1 MGEQLAPR
9 ARGWGGGGSGAG
21 LMGRRLE
28 GMAAGAGRGCCG
40 STLAFVFTL
49 GAAPQPAAAQA
60 NATARC
66 DLPFPPVQCMVPGAA
81 RRTAPVT
88 LPRARSVTPARTF
101 GKIATPP
108 APKPAPQRA
117 APAPP
122 PRVAQSATQPAGAGS
137 ERLPASRDELFGDA
151 PAPVPAPP
159 AASQGTAEPPEP
171 GSREALFGA
180 DEIKPE
186 APRPAA
192 QLRGFVQ
199 FAPAYTYSSPGHW
212 SRGVVRT
219 QGEVSGRLSAGVKYK
234 ASVRL
239 DLDPVYMGS
248 DFYPSDVREDQRA
261 ELLVRETYLDFAL
274 PANWELR
281 LGRQHIVWGEVVGL
295 FFADVVSARDLRDFI
310 LPDFDILRIPQ
321 WAARGE
327 YFGNDWHLEL
337 VWIPVPSYD
346 TVGKPG
352 AEFYPFV
359 IPATPGLNQVVL
371 DDDRPST
378 ALDNTNYGA
387 RVSRLIGGWDLSA
400 FYYRSTSATPTL
412 HRELT
417 LAPVPTMV
425 FEPRHDR
432 IWQGGGTLTKDLG
445 SVVLK
450 AEAIYTEGRR
460 YELSDP
466 ARVPGVAQQDTF
478 DYIVGLDFMLPR
490 DGRLNLQG
498 FQRVF
503 FDHDSDIYF
512 DEVESG
518 VSLLVSA
525 KLTPKIEPELL
536 IIQSLNSH
544 DRLLRP
550 RVNLILRPDLIARFG
565 IDIFDGPD
573 FGLFGR
579 FDDRDRVYG
588 ELRYSF

>member
-1 MGEQLAPR
+1 MERRCERIGAASRVRCSALIFALAI
-9 ARGWGGGGSGAG
+9 AIAG
-21 LMGRRLE
+21 
-28 GMAAGAGRGCCG
+28 
-40 STLAFVFTL
+40 
-49 GAAPQPAAAQA
+49 APQPAGAQA
-60 NATARC
+60 QSASRC
-66 DLPFPPVQCMVPGAA
+66 DLPFPPVQCVVPGAP
-81 RRTAPVT
+81 RPSAPAK
-88 LPRARSVTPARTF
+88 LPRAKTVGALRAF
-101 GKIATPP
+101 GKTTPP
-108 APKPAPQRA
+108 LPEPVPAKQSVQAAHAPRTAHA
-117 APAPP
+117 AQPPP
-122 PRVAQSATQPAGAGS
+122 PRLAQAAAAQRDAGG
-137 ERLPASRDELFGDA
+137 ERLPAGRDELFGAPAA
-151 PAPVPAPP
+151 PAP
-159 AASQGTAEPPEP
+159 AAGGAGEPT
-171 GSREALFGA
+171 SREALFGLDA
-180 DEIKPE
+180 AGDQPG

-212 SRGVVRT
+212 SRAVVRT
-219 QGEVSGRLSAGVKYK
+219 QGEVSGRLSDAVKYK
-234 ASVRL
+234 ASLRL
-239 DLDPVYMGS
+239 DLDPVYMAT

-274 PANWELR
+274 PGNWELR

-346 TVGKPG
+346 NIGKPG
-352 AEFYPFV
+352 AEFYPLV
-359 IPATPGLNQVVL
+359 IPQTPGLNQVVL
-371 DDDRPST
+371 DDDQPST
-378 ALDNTNYGA
+378 SLDNTNYGA
-387 RVSRLIGGWDLSA
+387 RISRLIAGWDLSA
-400 FYYRSTSATPTL
+400 FYYRSMSATPTL

-417 LAPVPTMV
+417 TAPVPTLV

-445 SVVLK
+445 RVVLK
-450 AEAIYTEGRR
+450 TEAIYTDGRSF
-460 YELSDP
+460 ELTNP
-466 ARVPGVAQQDTF
+466 ARFPGVVEQDTF

-490 DGRLNLQG
+490 EGRLNLQG
-498 FQRVF
+498 FQRIF

-512 DEVESG
+512 DQVESG

-536 IIQSLNSH
+536 IIQSLNSS
-544 DRLLRP
+544 DRMLRP
-550 RVNLILRPDLIARFG
+550 RVNLILRPDLTARFG
-565 IDIFDGPD
+565 VDIFDGPD

-588 ELRYSF
+588 ELRYAF